1 MSASFGVSLAM
12 MYLLRR
18 HDWHYTLNRSEDE
31 RFDHRQALTGIPAA
45 PGIRAAWRCAACP
58 RAAWGGAGV
67 AQRYWPVG
75 PVGPPG

>member
-31 RFDHRQALTGIPAA
+31 RFDHRQALRVPERS
-45 PGIRAAWRCAACP
+45 PGRAVTCGFVLVLSAWR
-58 RAAWGGAGV
+58 V
-67 AQRYWPVG
+67 
-75 PVGPPG
+75 